1 MLSPYLE
8 TCSIKDG
15 STAKHILYSTLSG
28 KILAVNNDMYSIL
41 AKGEKEK
48 IPSEVFDQLKRFKM
62 VSSKSKYE
70 ELKSVLDENNDHLNH
85 SDLYTVV
92 QPTAYCPL
100 GCNYCGQSHKMDKL
114 NEINHNNLLESIQA
128 RFKPHHKSMTVCWFG
143 AEPLSNLKSIE
154 LITKKLMD
162 FAAQNSVPYNATIVT
177 NGLLLRDKVIDQL
190 FNMRVNK
197 IEITLDGSSEFH
209 DKRRFKKDGTS
220 TFNTIYRN
228 LLNLIKKN
236 EGRKNPA
243 KIVVRCNVDKKN
255 IEGVSPLLKTLV
267 KDNIHNKVS
276 FYLAP
281 IHSWG
286 NDADKDAAEKQ
297 IFADEEINWF
307 CEMMEL
313 GFNLSLFPTRRKITC
328 LATNKSGEL
337 IDPYGNTFR
346 CTEVSLVPTYEKDSQ
361 NIHKT
366 GHISS
371 SERNVSIFESFNKHI
386 EENKVPCHSCKF
398 LPVCGGFCPKEWMEG
413 RAACPSFKFNMK
425 QRLLLQYLKEKKVNN
440 EAG

>member
-1 MLSPYLE
+1 MLSRYLE

-15 STAKHILYSTLSG
+15 NTNKHILYSTQSG
-28 KILAVNNDMYSIL
+28 KILAISDDIYSIL
-41 AKGEKEK
+41 SKGEQEK
-48 IPSEVFDQLKRFKM
+48 VPSAVFAELKKYKM
-62 VSSKSKYE
+62 LSSQSKYG
-70 ELKSVLDENNDHLNH
+70 ELKNVLDENNDPLNH

-100 GCNYCGQSHKMDKL
+100 GCNYCGQSHKMDRLKETDQDKL
-114 NEINHNNLLESIQA
+114 VEGIKA
-128 RFKPHHKSMTVCWFG
+128 RFKPHHKSITVCWFG

-154 LITKKLMD
+154 QLSEKLME
-162 FAAQNSVPYNATIVT
+162 FAAAKSVPYNATIVT
-177 NGLLLRDKVIDQL
+177 NGLLLKDKVIEKL
-190 FNMRVNK
+190 FDMRVNK
-197 IEITLDGSSEFH
+197 IEITLDGSSAFH
-209 DKRRFKKDGTS
+209 DKRRFKKDGS
-220 TFNTIYRN
+220 PTFTTIYNN
-228 LLNLIKKN
+228 LLNLIRKN

-243 KIVVRCNVDKKN
+243 RIVVRCNVDKKN
-255 IEGVSPLLKTLV
+255 LEGVSPLLKTLA
-267 KDNIHNKVS
+267 KDNIHNKIS

-313 GFNLSLFPTRRKITC
+313 GFQLSLFPSRRKITC

-337 IDPYGNTFR
+337 VDPYGSTFK
-346 CTEVSLVPTYEKDSQ
+346 CTEVSLVPTYEKDGK
-361 NIHKT
+361 NIHRT
-366 GHISS
+366 GQISS
-371 SERNVSIFESFNKHI
+371 SQRSTSIYESFNKHI

-413 RAACPSFKFNMK
+413 RAACPSFKFNMQ
-425 QRLLLQYLKEKKVNN
+425 QRLLLQYLKEKKVKS